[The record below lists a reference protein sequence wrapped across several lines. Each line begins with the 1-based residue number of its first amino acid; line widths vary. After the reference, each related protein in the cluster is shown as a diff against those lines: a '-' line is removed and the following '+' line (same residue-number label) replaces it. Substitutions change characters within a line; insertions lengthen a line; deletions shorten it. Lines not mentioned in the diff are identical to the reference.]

1 MQVGSFVESG
11 YKSHFE
17 RLTKLR
23 PFDYQIEVARLL
35 FDGRNILLRAP
46 TGAGKTWAVLAPF
59 LFDGWK
65 ARPTRL
71 IYALPLR
78 TLAQGV
84 YHQARDAAKKFR
96 HPIEPTFDKNGHEKI
111 HPYVTLQTG
120 EQPDDEFFDR
130 GRIIVTTYDQV
141 LSGLLEGPYGL
152 SDRLHNIN
160 AAAIVG
166 ALVVF
171 DEFHLMPTQKAFLT
185 AAAGLHLFRELCQSV
200 WMTATATQP
209 LEAVLREA
217 LDTAPV
223 PATPEEAARL
233 HASLPSVRDVTR
245 SLQVEE
251 SSLGADA
258 VLKFPQARSIVLA
271 NTVGRAQ
278 DLYRSLAQALR
289 DRHSNTPIRLLHA
302 RFFKQDRQK
311 KEAELQ
317 SLLGRDAESPAILVA
332 TQVIE
337 AGIDISCDHLHT
349 ELCPMNSLVQRA
361 GRCAR
366 FPKET
371 GTVHVYPLPNDP
383 RSWLPYGDP
392 GGEDPALSRTRELLA
407 RVGSAVIDP
416 KITTEWVE
424 EVHAADD
431 AHAVQTLWTVRE
443 RECLERIHRKAI
455 LRDNRFGV
463 ADMIRGDDS
472 DSLRVIVAYEEKLPE
487 TPAKREAISMTRWS
501 LAPHLD
507 GVREIGWF
515 WDSSADEPAWKP
527 LRARDDLRLTYA
539 LCLRPE
545 FAQYTEDAGL
555 ILGISGD
562 KESPRRVPPPR
573 PGHALL
579 KAETWVHHAR
589 CVADETAHRMEREC
603 PSDGFLAAGLSAR
616 YQLSRPAILEAARAC
631 ALLHDLGKLQIGWQ
645 RWAEVAMHAKRPS
658 YVFDA
663 PLAHTDFNSEDP
675 QDRQREREVSKIARR
690 PAHAPAS
697 AFYSLKLI
705 PKLVPQTPGS
715 IRKQVASACL
725 AAVLAHHG
733 GWVPERENFARTIGK
748 LAAAWKSVL
757 PEVLGDAFESD
768 RLLWPLHQRDK
779 YGQLSDFLNLAVGA
793 DSLADWWPLVSY
805 LTRTLRLSDQRATA
819 EGHNHE

>member
-1 MQVGSFVESG
+1 VDSFIESD
-11 YKSHFE
+11 YRRHFPA
-17 RLTKLR
+17 LTGLQ
-23 PFDYQIEVARLL
+23 PFDYQIEVVRLL
-35 FDGRNILLRAP
+35 FHGRNILLRAP
-46 TGAGKTWAVLAPF
+46 TGAGKTWTVLAPF

-84 YHQARDAAKKFR
+84 YHQARDAAKKFG
-96 HPIEPTFDKNGHEKI
+96 HPIEPTFDKNGREQI

-120 EQPDDEFFDR
+120 EQPDDQFFDR

-160 AAAIVG
+160 AAAIAG

-171 DEFHLMPTQKAFLT
+171 DEFHLMPAQKAFLT

-200 WMTATATQP
+200 WMTATATEP
-209 LEAVLREA
+209 LQKVLQTA
-217 LDTAPV
+217 LKTAEV
-223 PATPEEAARL
+223 PATPEETARL
-233 HASLPSVRDVTR
+233 HASLPSVCKVTR
-245 SLQVEE
+245 TLQVEN
-251 SSLGADA
+251 STLGADA
-258 VLKFPQARSIVLA
+258 VLKFPQGRSIVIA

-289 DRHSNTPIRLLHA
+289 DQHSNTRILLLHA

-317 SLLGRDAESPAILVA
+317 KLLGRDAKGPVILVA

-366 FPKET
+366 FPGET
-371 GTVHVYPLPNDP
+371 GIVHVYNLPDEP
-383 RSWLPYGDP
+383 GSWLPYGDLN
-392 GGEDPALSRTRELLA
+392 GEDLSLSRTRDLLA
-407 RVGSAVIDP
+407 KVGSAVINP
-416 KITTEWVE
+416 KITAEWVE
-424 EVHAADD
+424 QVHADDD
-431 AHAVQTLWTVRE
+431 AQAVRTGWVSRMT
-443 RECLERIHRKAI
+443 ECLGRIHRKAI
-455 LRDNRFGV
+455 LRDNQKRI
-463 ADMIRGDDS
+463 ADLIRGDDS
-472 DSLRVIVAYEEKLPE
+472 DSLRIIIACEESLPE
-487 TPAKREAISMTRWS
+487 TPATREAIGMRRWS
-501 LAPHLD
+501 LARHLD

-515 WDSSADEPAWKP
+515 WDNSGDQPAWMP
-527 LRARDDLRLTYA
+527 LRVRDDLRLTYA

-555 ILGISGD
+555 ILGILGTT
-562 KESPRRVPPPR
+562 ESPLRVPPPR
-573 PGHALL
+573 PGYAPL
-579 KAETWVHHAR
+579 KAEPWIDHAR
-589 CVADETAHRMEREC
+589 CVEAETARRMDREC

-616 YQLSRPAILEAARAC
+616 YQLSRPGVLEAARAC

-663 PLAHTDFNSEDP
+663 PLAHTDYDSEDP
-675 QDRQREREVSKIARR
+675 QDRQREREVSKIAPR

-705 PKLVPQTPGS
+705 PKLVPQTPPL

-733 GWVPERENFARTIGK
+733 GWVPERERFKRMIGE
-748 LAAAWKSVL
+748 LVAAWQTVL
-757 PEVLGDAFESD
+757 PETLGDAFEAS
-768 RLLWPLHQRDK
+768 RLLWPAQQPDQH
-779 YGQLSDFLNLAVGA
+779 GQLSEFLNSAVSP
-793 DSLADWWPLVSY
+793 DSLPDWWPLVSY

>member
-1 MQVGSFVESG
+1 VDSFIESD
-11 YKSHFE
+11 YRSHFE
-17 RLTKLR
+17 RLTELQ

-35 FDGRNILLRAP
+35 FHGRNILLRAP

-59 LFDGWK
+59 LFDGRK

-84 YHQARDAAKKFR
+84 YHQARDAAKKFG

-160 AAAIVG
+160 AAAIAG

-171 DEFHLMPTQKAFLT
+171 DEFHLMPAQKAFLT
-185 AAAGLHLFRELCQSV
+185 AVAGLHLFRDLCQSV
-200 WMTATATQP
+200 WMTATATEP
-209 LEAVLREA
+209 LQKVLQTA
-217 LDTAPV
+217 LNIAEV
-223 PATPEEAARL
+223 PATPEETTRL

-245 SLQVEE
+245 FLQVEE
-251 SSLGADA
+251 STLGADA

-289 DRHSNTPIRLLHA
+289 DRQSNTPIRLLHA

-317 SLLGRDAESPAILVA
+317 SLLGRDAKGPAILVA

-366 FPKET
+366 FPGET
-371 GTVHVYPLPNDP
+371 GIVHVYNLPDQ
-383 RSWLPYGDP
+383 RGWLPYGNLSS
-392 GGEDPALSRTRELLA
+392 EDRSLSSTRELLA
-407 RVGSAVIDP
+407 KVGSSVINP
-416 KITTEWVE
+416 KITAEWVE
-424 EVHAADD
+424 QVHADD
-431 AHAVQTLWTVRE
+431 DTQAVRTGWVQRIT
-443 RECLERIHRKAI
+443 ECLDRIHRKAI
-455 LRDNRFGV
+455 LRDNQTGV
-463 ADMIRGDDS
+463 ADLIRGDDS
-472 DSLRVIVAYEEKLPE
+472 DSLRIIIACEEKLPE
-487 TPAKREAISMTRWS
+487 TPAKREAISMTRCS

-515 WDSSADEPAWKP
+515 WDNSGEEPIWMP
-527 LRARDDLRLTYA
+527 LRARDDLRLPYA

-545 FAQYTEDAGL
+545 FAQYTEEVGL

-579 KAETWVHHAR
+579 KAETWVHHAC
-589 CVADETAHRMEREC
+589 CVADETVRRMEREC
-603 PSDGFLAAGLSAR
+603 PTDGFLAAGLSAR

-675 QDRQREREVSKIARR
+675 QDRQRDRELSKIARR

-715 IRKQVASACL
+715 MRKHVASACL

-733 GWVPERENFARTIGK
+733 GWIPERARLRGMIGE
-748 LAAAWKSVL
+748 LVAAWQSVL
-757 PEVLGDAFESD
+757 PETLGNAFEAA
-768 RLLWPLHQRDK
+768 RLLWPAQQPDRH
-779 YGQLSDFLNLAVGA
+779 GQLSEFLNFAVSP
-793 DSLADWWPLVSY
+793 DSLPDWWPLVGY